1 MPFFLGLVT
10 YGRLLECGMQDVFY
24 ARSISRIRQ
33 LYRELDP
40 SRAHYFHEVGVDQ
53 GGPPTPELVTLRV
66 QQFLPASAM
75 VAIVNSVV
83 GGVFHCGRRCVSVS
97 PANMGCGCAGNSQ
110 HGDHFHSVPDISAAC
125 VGQSRPDRSA
135 HGTQPGARQSEVRVA
150 SG

>member
-1 MPFFLGLVT
+1 MEVHYACHQVT
-10 YGRLLECGMQDVFY
+10 NKSRHAGTPQEGRLLECGIEDVFY

-83 GGVFHCGRRCVSVS
+83 GGVF
-97 PANMGCGCAGNSQ
+97 
-110 HGDHFHSVPDISAAC
+110 IAAAAAYLLT
-125 VGQSRPDRSA
+125 PP
-135 HGTQPGARQSEVRVA
+135 TWVA
-150 SG
+150 AIR